1 MIVTCHTPGCLN
13 ADVSIDLTFSDPG
26 TGEVIVPDAYV
37 CGVCGQP
44 ITDVTDAAPSD
55 ADGPQDA

>member
-1 MIVTCHTPGCLN
+1 MIVTCHTPDCGN
-13 ADVSIDLTFSDPG
+13 ADVALDMTMTDPD
-26 TGEVIVPDAYV
+26 TGDVIVPDSYV

-44 ITDVTDAAPSD
+44 ITDVTDAAPYV